1 MVRYFD
7 ETIKFIINPYDEH
20 ALEQALRIR
29 EEKGGSEVIAVTAG
43 KEAAAGTLR
52 SALAMGADRGILI
65 KTDTYFTDSL
75 ETSRLLKRRSRKVK
89 RVRLTEAVV
98 MRRVVIVARVT
109 RVSINMSRVR
119 SIFTRV
125 FKWISVGVLYVIA
138 IPAVRKWLLDKLTGR
153 KMSSSKVIDVEV
165 KK

>member
-1 MVRYFD
+1 
-7 ETIKFIINPYDEH
+7 
-20 ALEQALRIR
+20 
-29 EEKGGSEVIAVTAG
+29 
-43 KEAAAGTLR
+43 
-52 SALAMGADRGILI
+52 
-65 KTDTYFTDSL
+65 
-75 ETSRLLKRRSRKVK
+75 VK

>member
-1 MVRYFD
+1 
-7 ETIKFIINPYDEH
+7 
-20 ALEQALRIR
+20 
-29 EEKGGSEVIAVTAG
+29 
-43 KEAAAGTLR
+43 
-52 SALAMGADRGILI
+52 
-65 KTDTYFTDSL
+65 
-75 ETSRLLKRRSRKVK
+75 
-89 RVRLTEAVV
+89 